1 MLKSKKLWLGLAVSA
16 LFLTLFLYRV
26 DYSETWDAL
35 REANYLYIVPAIAVY
50 FGSLWFRTIR
60 WQYLMKHL
68 AEVPVARL
76 YPVTIVGYMAN
87 NILPVRLGEVVRSY
101 YLSTRER
108 ISATSAL
115 GTVGVDRVFDGLT
128 LIFFLLIIW
137 PFLPLADI
145 LKNDAGEV
153 IWSRVAGS
161 AIVFAVFLGAILVFI
176 ALAVRPGLTAFAV
189 RTLLLFTP
197 GRFKALISRLTETFI
212 EGLGSLG
219 SARKLLVIF
228 ILSLPIWIM
237 ECLMY
242 YLITLSFDN
251 FDVSFAMAMVVTA
264 TSNLVGALPAAPGN
278 VGTFEWAIK
287 ITLVAFGYNPE
298 TTVAYAATLHVAL
311 WLPVVIAGILYLWF
325 EHRSLMELVRGSP
338 ATAEAMAG
346 ANVSPEGER
355 KD

>member
-16 LFLTLFLYRV
+16 LFLTLFLYRI
-26 DYSETWDAL
+26 DYSETWSAL
-35 REANYLYIVPAIAVY
+35 RGANYLYVAPAIAVY

-68 AEVPVARL
+68 TEVSVARL

-108 ISATSAL
+108 ISTTSAL

-128 LIFFLLIIW
+128 LIFFLLVIW

-161 AIVFAVFLGAILVFI
+161 AVVFAVFLGAIVVFV
-176 ALAVRPGLTAFAV
+176 ALAVRPGLTSFAV
-189 RTLLLFTP
+189 RTLLLLVP
-197 GRFKALISRLTETFI
+197 GRFKALISGLAETFI

-219 SARKLLVIF
+219 SARKLFVIF

-242 YLITLSFDN
+242 YLITLSFDQ

-287 ITLVAFGYNPE
+287 ITLVSFGYNPE
-298 TTVAYAATLHVAL
+298 TTVAYAATLHVVL
-311 WLPVVIAGILYLWF
+311 WLPVVVAGIMYLWL
-325 EHRSLMELVRGSP
+325 EHRSLRELVRGGTP
-338 ATAEAMAG
+338 AAAMAG
-346 ANVSPEGER
+346 GNISLEGEG

>member
-16 LFLTLFLYRV
+16 LFLTLFLYRI

-35 REANYLYIVPAIAVY
+35 RGANYLYVVPAIAVY

-68 AEVPVARL
+68 TEVSVSRL

-108 ISATSAL
+108 ISTTSAL

-128 LIFFLLIIW
+128 LIFFLLVIW

-145 LKNDAGEV
+145 LRNDAGEV
-153 IWSRVAGS
+153 LWVRVAGS
-161 AIVFAVFLGAILVFI
+161 AVVFAVFLGAIVVFV
-176 ALAVRPGLTAFAV
+176 ALAVRPGLTAITI
-189 RTLLLFTP
+189 RTLLIFVP
-197 GRFKALISRLTETFI
+197 GRFKGLIGGLAETFI

-219 SARKLLVIF
+219 SAKKLFVIF
-228 ILSLPIWIM
+228 ILSLPVWIM

-242 YLITLSFDN
+242 YLITLSFDQ

-298 TTVAYAATLHVAL
+298 TTVAYARYPSRSPVAACRHCRDNV
-311 WLPVVIAGILYLWF
+311 PVV
-325 EHRSLMELVRGSP
+325 
-338 ATAEAMAG
+338 
-346 ANVSPEGER
+346 
-355 KD
+355 